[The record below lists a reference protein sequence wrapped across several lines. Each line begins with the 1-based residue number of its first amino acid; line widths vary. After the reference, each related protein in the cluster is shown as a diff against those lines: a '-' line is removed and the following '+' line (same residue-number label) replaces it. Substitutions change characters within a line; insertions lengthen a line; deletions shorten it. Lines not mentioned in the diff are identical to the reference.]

1 MFVSWVLSKLQKAVS
16 DRRTICML
24 RELDSRTLDDIG
36 LSRWN
41 IAAAVRDSVTR

>member
-16 DRRTICML
+16 DRRTMSML

-41 IAAAVRDSVTR
+41 IATAVRDGVTR